1 MRAVICVANV
11 TRGVGKTTIA
21 VSLAAELALS
31 GFETLLVDADP
42 QADATAR
49 LVDPER
55 VGLSVADL
63 VLAPDPGRRRADVG
77 APRLGLGDVVVP
89 TALPRLRLTPSC
101 IRLAACEGDTPLVRS
116 ALDSH
121 LGTYE
126 RPCDFAVIDAP
137 SSLGPITA
145 ACVFASTHL
154 LVPAATNTQGAL
166 GLRCLG
172 DFLGNMPC
180 GRGRGELLGV
190 LCNLFDCRGHSSGE
204 FYESLKGE
212 WGDKG
217 LRTIVHRDDLL
228 GACAG
233 RRLPV
238 QAFAPTSTAATIYAE
253 LAGGVMLRLGVATF
267 LGTPAAQ
274 SLYRLPPDFRSL

>member
-1 MRAVICVANV
+1 MRAIVCVANV
-11 TRGVGKTTIA
+11 ARGVGKTTTA

-42 QADATAR
+42 QAEATAR
-49 LVDPER
+49 LMDPES

-63 VLAPDPGRRRADVG
+63 LLAPDPSRQRAG
-77 APRLGLGDVVVP
+77 AAAARFGLEDVVVP
-89 TALPRLRLTPSC
+89 TAVPRLRLAPSC
-101 IRLAACEGDTPLVRS
+101 IGLAACEGDVPLGRN

-121 LGTYE
+121 LGAYG

-154 LVPAATNTQGAL
+154 LVPVAPNTQGAL
-166 GLRCLG
+166 GLRCLVA
-172 DFLGNMPC
+172 FLGNMPC
-180 GRGRGELLGV
+180 GCGRGELLGV
-190 LCNLFDCRGHSSGE
+190 LCNLFDCRGRPSGE

-212 WGDKG
+212 WGEKV
-217 LRTIVHRDDLL
+217 LRTIVHRDALIE
-228 GACAG
+228 ACAG

-238 QAFAPTSTAATIYAE
+238 QACEPTSAAATIYAE
-253 LAGGVMLRLGVATF
+253 LAGEVMLCLGVTEF
-267 LGTPAAQ
+267 LRT
-274 SLYRLPPDFRSL
+274 SVT

>member
-1 MRAVICVANV
+1 MRAIICVANV
-11 TRGVGKTTIA
+11 ARGVGKTTTA

-63 VLAPDPGRRRADVG
+63 LLAPDPDRHQADAD

-89 TALPRLRLTPSC
+89 TAVPRLRLAPSC
-101 IRLAACEGDTPLVRS
+101 IWLAACESDIPLGRS

-121 LGTYE
+121 LGAYG

-137 SSLGPITA
+137 SSLGLITT
-145 ACVFASTHL
+145 ACVYASTHL
-154 LVPAATNTQGAL
+154 LVPVAPDTQGVL
-166 GLRCLG
+166 GLRCLINFMG
-172 DFLGNMPC
+172 DMPC
-180 GRGRGELLGV
+180 GRGRGEMLGV
-190 LCNLFDCRGHSSGE
+190 LCNLFDCRGRPSGD

-212 WGDKG
+212 WGEKV
-217 LRTIVHRDDLL
+217 LRTIVHRDDLI
-228 GACAG
+228 GACVG

-238 QAFAPTSTAATIYAE
+238 QACAPTSSAATIYAE
-253 LAGGVMLRLGVATF
+253 LAGEVMLCLGVTEFLRTSAT
-267 LGTPAAQ
+267 
-274 SLYRLPPDFRSL
+274 